1 MATGSRHRQ
10 GSTHW
15 RLAIALTL
23 GLSACGGGGGAAGED
38 PSSPGAG
45 VQGSR
50 LTLVRANPTDGAIQ
64 VAAETA
70 LELTFDGALVAES
83 FANSSCGLFRLPD
96 EQRVAGSFAA
106 GGATASIRFVPLSAL
121 QADTGYELR
130 IGPLACDRTGRI
142 VDQHLRIG
150 FRTVDAA
157 PPRILAA
164 SFTGSAT
171 AASRREPIR
180 LQVSEDIDASSLAA
194 RPVLLREANGTD
206 VAVTLA
212 LDGTTLFVQ
221 PVRDLTGGMQHVLS
235 VTNVLRDRAGNPL
248 APAWQQAFTTQADTV
263 PPQLVASLPVQG
275 MQDRSPVAPIALEF
289 DESIRLPVADQP
301 ELSLQAGP
309 NRTIACTCRLDA
321 SQRVLWIEPDEL
333 LPAQADVTVRL
344 ARVSDLSGNTT
355 SQQLQV
361 AFRTG
366 ADTTPPMLAATSPTQ
381 GATNHGRNAPLVVD
395 WSEPMDHGSATT
407 GLRLLT
413 GGAEVACTVEPRNG
427 GSRWIVVPQQVLPA
441 GASCTLELHGG
452 RDGIRDAAGNPCP
465 HTNSILFAVT
475 QDETLPTAILLPAND
490 SHGVPLNARIVAL
503 FDSPIDPSSVDPDDL
518 RVATDSGATLPGTT
532 SLGACGRTIRFV
544 PAVALPQGTVL
555 TASVAQGAV
564 REVGGNALEGALTT
578 RFRTGFAADTTAPQP
593 SLTVNEVSTLRNQ
606 GLLVP
611 THGFTIDLTAATGAG
626 QELDLTSVVLAL
638 NGPAA
643 APTSVEL
650 LAHATFTATSLSI
663 LVPASLQLEP
673 GAWQLGATVADLA
686 GNRATCTP
694 VSFEVTEPSARMLPF
709 ERMQVVWL
717 RADLDRNGNGTP
729 DFDDDMLRL
738 GLATAG
744 DPRGTNAWVRNQVL
758 AGIVAKAHEL
768 FGRDPAGD
776 PLGSSASP
784 IRFTLEAPAGL
795 PHMQVAI
802 GGFDPLGNPARTYG
816 DSSTGVLGRARY
828 DHRNQNLE
836 ERNTDAGAGL
846 GVFPGEMY
854 LYQARVH
861 RQLYPYT
868 LTWFAQRF
876 MALCPDMGG
885 TPAGSGPLDAQVL
898 RDGFDWA
905 LANSTAQA
913 RWTQVLQAADDWAV
927 VTGIITAHE
936 VGHSLGLV
944 APGPSPSGLLGDAT
958 LHESTATAADVMSAS
973 VGYEA
978 MLSMPYRFRDL
989 SMAYLR
995 QRILLR

>member
-1 MATGSRHRQ
+1 MLS
-10 GSTHW
+10 
-15 RLAIALTL
+15 L
-23 GLSACGGGGGAAGED
+23 GACGGGSGSAAGD

-50 LTLVRANPTDGAIQ
+50 LTLTRATPADGAIQ
-64 VAAETA
+64 VAAEA
-70 LELTFDGALVAES
+70 PLDLTFDGALVPES
-83 FANSSCGLFRLPD
+83 FASSECGLFRVTD
-96 EQRVAGSFAA
+96 QQRIAGSFAL
-106 GGATASIRFVPLSAL
+106 GAAAASIRFVPTAPL

-130 IGPLACDRTGRI
+130 VGPLACDRAGRI

-150 FRTVDAA
+150 FRTVDAV

-164 SFTGSAT
+164 TFAGTAA
-171 AASRREPIR
+171 AASRSEPIR
-180 LQVSEDIDASSLAA
+180 LQVSEPVDPASLAA
-194 RPVLLREANGTD
+194 RSVLLREANGTD
-206 VAVTLA
+206 IPVTVAIE
-212 LDGTTLFVQ
+212 GTTLVVQ
-221 PVRDLTGGMQHVLS
+221 PARDLAGAMQHVVS
-235 VTNVLRDRAGNPL
+235 VASSLRDRAGNPL
-248 APAWQQAFTTQADTV
+248 SPAWQQAFATQADTQ
-263 PPQLVASLPVQG
+263 PPQLVASLPMQG

-289 DESIRLPVADQP
+289 DESIRLPVVDQP

-309 NRTIACTCRLDA
+309 NRTIACTSRLDA
-321 SQRVLWIEPDEL
+321 TQRVLWIEPDEL
-333 LPAQADVTVRL
+333 LPAQADVVVRL

-355 SQQLQV
+355 GQQVQV
-361 AFRTG
+361 GFRTG
-366 ADTTPPMLAATSPTQ
+366 SDTTAPTVTATAPAQ
-381 GATNHGRNAPLVVD
+381 GATNHGRNAPIVVD
-395 WSEPMDHGSATT
+395 WSEPMDTGSAAR
-407 GLRLLT
+407 GLRLVT
-413 GGAEVACTVEPRNG
+413 GGIETECTVEPRNG
-427 GSRWIVVPQQVLPA
+427 SSRWLVVPQQVLPA
-441 GASCTLELHGG
+441 GAACTLELRGG
-452 RDGIRDAAGNPCP
+452 RDGIRDAAGNPCD
-465 HTNSILFAVT
+465 HSTTITFAVT
-475 QDETLPTAILLPAND
+475 QDESLPTAILLPAND
-490 SHGVPLNARIVAL
+490 SHGVPLNARTVAL
-503 FDSPIDPSSVDPDDL
+503 FDSPIDPASVDADDL
-518 RVATDSGATLPGTT
+518 RVATESGTVVPGTAV
-532 SLGACGRTIRFV
+532 LGACGRTIRFV
-544 PAVALPQGTVL
+544 PAGAMPQGTVL
-555 TASVAQGAV
+555 VATLAQGAV
-564 REVGGNALEGALTT
+564 REVGGNALEATLTT

-650 LAHATFTATSLSI
+650 LSHATFTANSLSI
-663 LVPASLQLEP
+663 LVPASLQLAP

-694 VSFEVTEPSARMLPF
+694 VSFEVTEPNARMLPF
-709 ERMQVVWL
+709 DRMQVVWL
-717 RADLDRNGNGTP
+717 RADLDRNGNGIP

-768 FGRDPAGD
+768 FGRNPAGD
-776 PLGSSASP
+776 PLGSGASP

-795 PHMQVAI
+795 AHMQVSI
-802 GGFDPLGNPARTYG
+802 GGLDPFGNPARTYG
-816 DSSTGVLGRARY
+816 DTSTGVLGRARY

-905 LANSTAQA
+905 TANSTAQA
-913 RWTQVLQAADDWAV
+913 RWSQVLQAADDWAV

-944 APGPSPSGLLGDAT
+944 APGASPSGLLGDAT

-978 MLSMPYRFRDL
+978 MLSLPYRFRDL

>member
-1 MATGSRHRQ
+1 MAIGRGNRQ
-10 GSTHW
+10 DCTRW

-23 GLSACGGGGGAAGED
+23 GLGACGGGGAAGED

-50 LTLVRANPTDGAIQ
+50 LTLIRANPGDGAIQ
-64 VAAETA
+64 VDVAAA
-70 LELTFDGALVAES
+70 LELTFDGALVTES
-83 FANSSCGLFRLPD
+83 FASSACGLYRLPD
-96 EQRVAGSFAA
+96 QQRVAGGFTAA
-106 GGATASIRFVPLSAL
+106 GAAASIRFVPVAPL
-121 QADTGYELR
+121 QADTRYELR
-130 IGPLACDRTGRI
+130 VGPLACDRSGRI
-142 VDQHLRIG
+142 LDQHLRIG
-150 FRTVDAA
+150 FRTVDAV
-157 PPRILAA
+157 PPRILGATFA
-164 SFTGSAT
+164 GTAT
-171 AASRREPIR
+171 AANRSEPIR
-180 LQVSEDIDASSLAA
+180 LQVSEPVDPSSLAA

-206 VAVTLA
+206 VPVTLL
-212 LDGTTLFVQ
+212 LDGMTLAVQ
-221 PVRDLTGGMQHVLS
+221 PLRDLAGGTQHVLS
-235 VTNVLRDRAGNPL
+235 VTNALRDIAGNPL
-248 APAWQQAFTTQADTV
+248 SPAWQQGFQTQADTQ
-263 PPQLVASLPVQG
+263 PPQLVASLPLQG
-275 MQDRSPVAPIALEF
+275 MQGRSPVAPIALEF

-309 NRTIACTCRLDA
+309 NRTIASTCRLDA

-333 LPAQADVTVRL
+333 LPLQADVILRL

-355 SQQLQV
+355 GQQLQV
-361 AFRTG
+361 GFRTG
-366 ADTTPPMLAATSPTQ
+366 SDSTAPMLVATSPAR
-381 GATNHGRNAPLVVD
+381 GALDHGRNAPLVID
-395 WSEPMDHGSATT
+395 WTEPMDLGSAGR
-407 GLRLLT
+407 GLRLLA
-413 GGAEVACTVEPRNG
+413 GGTEVACTVEPRNG
-427 GSRWIVVPQQVLPA
+427 GSRWIVVPQALLPA
-441 GASCTLELHGG
+441 GSACTLVLHGG
-452 RDGIRDAAGNPCP
+452 REGIRDAAGNPCAQAE
-465 HTNSILFAVT
+465 SIPFTVT
-475 QDETLPTAILLPAND
+475 QDATLPTAILLPVED
-490 SHGVPLNARIVAL
+490 SNGVPLNARIVAL
-503 FDSPIDPSSVDPDDL
+503 FDSPIDPASVDPDDL
-518 RVATDSGATLPGTT
+518 RVATESGAVVPGTAA
-532 SLGACGRTIRFV
+532 LGACGRTIRFV
-544 PAVALPQGTVL
+544 PAGTLPQGSVL
-555 TASVAQGAV
+555 VASIPQGAV
-564 REVGGNALEGALTT
+564 REVGGNATGAALTT
-578 RFRTGFAADTTAPQP
+578 RFRTGFSADTTAPQP

-611 THGFTIDLTAATGAG
+611 THGFTIDLYAATGAG
-626 QELDLTSVVLAL
+626 QELDLTSVVFAL

-643 APTSVEL
+643 APTSGEL
-650 LAHATFTATSLSI
+650 LAHASFTPTSLSVV
-663 LVPASLQLEP
+663 VPASLQLEP
-673 GAWQLGATVADLA
+673 GTWQLGATVADLA

-694 VSFEVTEPSARMLPF
+694 VTFEVTEPSARMLPF
-709 ERMQVVWL
+709 DRMQVVWL

-744 DPRGTNAWVRNQVL
+744 DPRGTNAWVRSQVL
-758 AGIVAKAHEL
+758 AGIVAKAHQL

-776 PLGSSASP
+776 PVGGGASP

-795 PHMQVAI
+795 AHMQVAI
-802 GGFDPLGNPARTYG
+802 GGLDPFGNPARAYG
-816 DSSTGVLGRARY
+816 DMSTGVLGRARY

-836 ERNTDAGAGL
+836 ERNIDAGAGL

-868 LTWFAQRF
+868 ITWFAQRF

-898 RDGFDWA
+898 QDGFVWA
-905 LANSTAQA
+905 TANSTAQA
-913 RWTQVLQAADDWAV
+913 RWAQVLQAADDWAV

-944 APGPSPSGLLGDAT
+944 APGPSPSGLMGDAT

-978 MLSMPYRFRDL
+978 MLSLPYRFRDL